1 MPLAAYCF
9 LRAVGKGSYGEVS
22 LVRHRHDSKQY
33 VIKKLNLKNASI
45 RERKAAEQ
53 EAQLLSQLKHP
64 NIVAYRESWQGEDG
78 LLYIVMGFCEG
89 GDLYHKLKEQKGKLL
104 PESQVVEWF
113 VQIAMALQYLHEQHI
128 LHRDLKTQN
137 IFLTRTNI
145 IKVGDLGIARV
156 LENQYDM
163 ASTLIGTPYYMSP
176 ELFSNKPYNCKSDVW
191 ALGCCVYEMAT
202 LKHAFNAKDMNSL
215 AYRIIEGKLPPM
227 PKDYSPHLVEIIRTM
242 LSKKPEERP
251 SVKSILRH
259 PYIKHQISLFL
270 EATKAKA
277 AKSHKKTADSK
288 LKDPCSV
295 VSVKKET
302 CNRNVTPENHSFEQA
317 KKYKVNEEDCII
329 KYKATKSC
337 APEKSPVELKTKPSS
352 NDSNSLGESLA
363 TISEVNIDILTSE
376 KGTYEIEK
384 CGSDHIPENNKAKC
398 VNVPG
403 NSKIISSSPP
413 VKTDGL
419 QKKTKQAF
427 KAESAVPKLSS
438 LAAVED
444 DDTLRLLQPISEDQK
459 QTDLSLDST
468 EKLLA
473 PFVPVVIQ
481 DDVCHGASGD
491 AQEKIT
497 SQLQPHS
504 SAHEPSL
511 SRQRRQKKR
520 ELAEV
525 CSEKFRA
532 AAHQPSP
539 FPSNVNAKTVQ
550 RCAEEYCAE
559 VSESVNS
566 TKNSQVAISKERP
579 LSARERRRLKQSRE
593 EMFPSVIP
601 ARRTANSAVVEG
613 KSQTENHVKVAQ
625 SSSDPSISQKNRVA
639 HCLSDEELSSS
650 TSSTDKSDGDSKEK
664 KSSMNEVNDLVQLM
678 TWTLKMDSKENSEHC
693 VASTP
698 APEFK
703 LHRKYRDTL
712 NLHGKSPDESEEF
725 KFQEIPSDVLSGP
738 EKIRRLVEIL
748 RSDVVQGLGVKLLE
762 KVYCIMEEDDEVKRE
777 LQLREHMGDKYASY
791 SAKAR
796 HLKFLEENVKF

>member
-9 LRAVGKGSYGEVS
+9 LRAVGKGSYGE
-22 LVRHRHDSKQY
+22 Y

-113 VQIAMALQYLHEQHI
+113 VQIAMALQYLHEKHI

-137 IFLTRTNI
+137 VFLTRTNI

-317 KKYKVNEEDCII
+317 RKYKVSEEDCII
-329 KYKATKSC
+329 KYKATKFC

-376 KGTYEIEK
+376 KGNYEIEK
-384 CGSDHIPENNKAKC
+384 CGSERIPENNKAKC

-413 VKTDGL
+413 VKADGL

-427 KAESAVPKLSS
+427 KAESAEPKPSS
-438 LAAVED
+438 LAAVEED
-444 DDTLRLLQPISEDQK
+444 DDTLRLLQPVSEDQK
-459 QTDLSLDST
+459 QTDL
-468 EKLLA
+468 
-473 PFVPVVIQ
+473 
-481 DDVCHGASGD
+481 DVCHGASGD

-550 RCAEEYCAE
+550 RCAEEYCIE

-613 KSQTENHVKVAQ
+613 KSQMENHVKVAQ

-703 LHRKYRDTL
+703 LHKKYRDTL

-725 KFQEIPSDVLSGP
+725 KFQEIPSGP

-762 KVYCIMEEDDEVKRE
+762 KVYSIMEEDDEVKRE

>member
-113 VQIAMALQYLHEQHI
+113 VQIAMALQYLHEKHI

-137 IFLTRTNI
+137 VFLTRTNI

-202 LKHAFNAKDMNSL
+202 LKHAFNAKDMNAL

-251 SVKSILRH
+251 SVKIIL
-259 PYIKHQISLFL
+259 IFVS
-270 EATKAKA
+270 TK
-277 AKSHKKTADSK
+277 
-288 LKDPCSV
+288 
-295 VSVKKET
+295 
-302 CNRNVTPENHSFEQA
+302 F
-317 KKYKVNEEDCII
+317 
-329 KYKATKSC
+329 C

-376 KGTYEIEK
+376 KGNYEIEK
-384 CGSDHIPENNKAKC
+384 CGSEHIPENNKSKC

-403 NSKIISSSPP
+403 NSKISSSPP
-413 VKTDGL
+413 VKADGL
-419 QKKTKQAF
+419 QKKTKRAF
-427 KAESAVPKLSS
+427 KAESAEPKPSS
-438 LAAVED
+438 LAAVEED

-459 QTDLSLDST
+459 QTDL
-468 EKLLA
+468 
-473 PFVPVVIQ
+473 

-593 EMFPSVIP
+593 ETFPSGNFYVCMLDRLITSL
-601 ARRTANSAVVEG
+601 RRNSNLL
-613 KSQTENHVKVAQ
+613 S
-625 SSSDPSISQKNRVA
+625 KNRVA

-725 KFQEIPSDVLSGP
+725 KFQEIPSGP

-762 KVYCIMEEDDEVKRE
+762 KVYSIMEEDDEVKRE
-777 LQLREHMGDKYASY
+777 LQLREHMGDKYTSY